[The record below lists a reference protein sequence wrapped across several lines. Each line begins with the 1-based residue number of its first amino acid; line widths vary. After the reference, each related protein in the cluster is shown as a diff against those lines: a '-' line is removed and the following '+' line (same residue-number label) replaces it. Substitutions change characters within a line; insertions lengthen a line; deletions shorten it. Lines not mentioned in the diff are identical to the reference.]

1 MFDTQVGRT
10 AMPIRTGAE
19 YVQCLQERHPEVYL
33 RGERIDDVTTYPS
46 LRNGVATM
54 AKLYDMQHD
63 AEFRDDMTYISPSSG
78 ESVGASFIIPKSI
91 GDLEHR
97 HRMMAHWAKASF
109 GMMGRTPDF
118 LNVSLMAMAQAGDYF
133 AQNRPEF
140 KDNIQNYYEYVREND
155 LVLTHT
161 LVNLQRT
168 RSTTTTPLVDTTGV
182 ALAVTKETDDGLI
195 VNGARVLAT
204 LGPLSDEIAVYPARS
219 HRLPDGSEGRYSFAF
234 AIPSDTKGLRYLC
247 RESYDL
253 ERSNFD
259 HPLGSRFEE
268 MDAIVFFDNVLVPW
282 DRVFLYGDPDLCN
295 NMAMSTNQYLH
306 SGHQVVTRNVAKCE
320 FILGLASLMV
330 RTLGSGGNPQV
341 QSMLAEI
348 IENLQMTKAC
358 LRAAEADAKPDRWGV
373 TSPSLQYIG
382 VARSMFIKM
391 YPRMAE
397 ILHLL
402 GSSSLM
408 ALPTEADMDG
418 PLASDIERY
427 LETDTASA
435 AERVRLFRLAWDTCC
450 SAFGSRQVLYERFFQ
465 GDSQR
470 NAIILNNVTDT
481 TPMTEMVQEFLE
493 QG

>member
-1 MFDTQVGRT
+1 
-10 AMPIRTGAE
+10 MPIRTGAE

-63 AEFRDDMTYISPSSG
+63 AEFRDDMTYVSPSSG

-118 LNVSLMAMAQAGDYF
+118 LNVSLMAIAQAGDYF

-140 KDNIQNYYEYVREND
+140 KDNVQNYYEYVREND